1 MEFAHRL
8 SYNPWHCIPEHRP
21 LGNQNRARRRM
32 YQELCRLRQ
41 DRNNTPHVEPT
52 GDEVLESAP
61 EDRDRGD
68 AGRWEDQNGVTVFAA
83 VRPEAVNEL
92 KRELAGL
99 QAQVRADGKP
109 FSRSSRIHYARFV
122 FIPEAIDPA
131 LGHAGPAL
139 MYLADFDGPRER
151 HLEEIARIA
160 AAEFDRLG
168 PFLVDAVAPTVAGRR
183 QWLQDHVIPD
193 ATYYVNTIG
202 RTVRQIR
209 SEARLR
215 EAIEDFLDRTDISS
229 QNPDALR
236 AQIQDFVRDE
246 PSLQWA
252 LKPVEDGEWRLRR
265 TLARIAILLV
275 AIPALIAALPAL
287 IVWVL
292 AVRWHEKTETGEP
305 PRPEPAH
312 VAGLAEAEDRTLQNQ
327 FSALSFR
334 KPAWIRL
341 ATPVVFLWL
350 ARFAVR
356 YFFDRESIA
365 GVKTI
370 HFARWTFIDGRRR
383 MLFTSNYDG
392 SLESYMG
399 DFIDIVA
406 WGLNAVVQQRPRVPA
421 HALADP
427 RRRLERGRLQAPH
440 PQPSDRDAGLV
451 RGLSQPLGDQDRGE
465 RAPARRAVPDG
476 AANVR
481 PRTGCGCCAAIGP
494 GRLPNRSGSSG
505 RTCKGCWCAATA
517 ITRRH
522 AFSC

>member
-1 MEFAHRL
+1 M
-8 SYNPWHCIPEHRP
+8 
-21 LGNQNRARRRM
+21 
-32 YQELCRLRQ
+32 
-41 DRNNTPHVEPT
+41 NTMPHVEPT
-52 GDEVLESAP
+52 GDEVLESAS
-61 EDRDRGD
+61 EDTDRGD

-83 VRPEAVNEL
+83 ARPEAVNEL

-99 QAQVRADGKP
+99 EAQVRADGKP
-109 FSRSSRIHYARFV
+109 FSRSWRIHYARFV

-131 LGHAGPAL
+131 LGGAGPAL
-139 MYLADFDGPRER
+139 MYLADFDGPRR
-151 HLEEIARIA
+151 AAALEEIARIA

-215 EAIEDFLDRTDISS
+215 EAIEDFLDRTDIPS

-252 LKPVEDGEWRLRR
+252 LKPVEDGGWRLRQ

-327 FSALSFR
+327 FSALSFAQAR
-334 KPAWIRL
+334 LDWL

-356 YFFDRESIA
+356 WNFFDRESIA

-370 HFARWTFIDGRRR
+370 HFARWVFLDGKRR
-383 MLFTSNYDG
+383 MMFASNYDG
-392 SLESYMG
+392 SLESYMD
-399 DFIDIVA
+399 DFIDKVA
-406 WGLNAVVQQRPRVPA
+406 WGLNAVFSNGVGYPRTNWLILDGAWNEGAFKHYIRNHQMVTQVWYSAYPNLSA
-421 HALADP
+421 IKIAENA
-427 RRRLERGRLQAPH
+427 RLR
-440 PQPSDRDAGLV
+440 AGLV
-451 RGLSQPLGDQDRGE
+451 RT
-465 RAPARRAVPDG
+465 ARRTSDEGLAAAVAPRLDP
-476 AANVR
+476 AAC
-481 PRTGCGCCAAIGP
+481 RTGQARAGGHARAAGARLQPSRGGMLFPADVRRGRGRAGRREGRP
-494 GRLPNRSGSSG
+494 GRAFWP
-505 RTCKGCWCAATA
+505 TAT
-517 ITRRH
+517 
-522 AFSC
+522 